1 MERAFELTENVESVF
16 FTNIQNSLKSL
27 EQADALVHKI
37 TDFYINLESDLV
49 EIRKLTSKIKQTKD
63 ELLKKGVFGDGDEF

>member
-1 MERAFELTENVESVF
+1 
-16 FTNIQNSLKSL
+16 L